1 MNILSILNLKKS
13 YGEKTLFQNVNF
25 TIDSHDKVGV
35 IGVNGTGKSSLLRIL
50 AGKGQPDAGTINHFG
65 KIRIEYLAQTPELDP
80 TSTVIEQVFKAD
92 TPELNLMRDY
102 ESTLAAQEQQA
113 SDSNL
118 QKHLLA
124 LTDRIDALHL
134 WNLKSQI
141 ETILTQ
147 LGITTFNK
155 TISTL
160 SGGQRKRVALAS
172 VLLSPCDL
180 LILDEPTNHLD
191 NVSIDWLESEL
202 KSRSGA
208 LLMVTHDRYFLDRV
222 VQKTFELDNGTL
234 YEYSGNYSEFVEKKA
249 ARQVFSTAIEQ
260 KRQNLYRREL
270 AWMRRGARAR
280 TTKQKARIQ
289 RFDTIKNAE
298 VQISDDILN
307 INVGFTRLGKQ
318 VIKLDNITKNFDTF
332 SAINT
337 FSYLLGANSRIGII
351 GKNGSG
357 KTTLLNII
365 AGKIKPD
372 FGTIT
377 IGDTVK
383 LGYFSQENEDMDLN
397 LRAIEYIREGA
408 ETTQNSMGETITAAQ
423 MMELFLFDRNAQWI
437 RISELSGGERRRLYL
452 LRILMMAPNVLLLD
466 EPTNDLDID
475 TLKILENYLDEFKG
489 TVLTVSHDRYFLDRI
504 CHTIFS
510 FQSPG
515 HIITQTGNYS
525 DFIHKHSLTP
535 TPSKAVK
542 PTEKYKPQ
550 HDSKPRLTWKEQ
562 QAYKTIDFD
571 IDKMENQLDAISTE
585 MAAATSDYTRLQTL
599 SEEQAMLEEK
609 LLDTMEKKETY
620 EAILNS

>member
-13 YGEKTLFQNVNF
+13 YGEKMLFENVNF
-25 TIDSHDKVGV
+25 SVDSHDKIGV

-50 AGKGQPDAGTINHFG
+50 AGKDQPDSGLIDYFG
-65 KIRIEYLAQTPELDP
+65 KIRVEYLAQTPDLDP

-92 TPELNLMRDY
+92 TKELNLMRDY
-102 ESTLAAQEQQA
+102 ESTLAAQEEQPN
-113 SDSNL
+113 DPTL
-118 QKHLLA
+118 QKHLLK

-147 LGITTFNK
+147 LGITEFNK
-155 TISTL
+155 TIATL
-160 SGGQRKRVALAS
+160 SGGQRKRVAMAS

-191 NVSIDWLESEL
+191 NVSIDWLENEL
-202 KSRSGA
+202 KSRNGA

-222 VQKTFELDNGTL
+222 VQKTFELDQGTL

-249 ARQVFSTAIEQ
+249 ARQAFSSVLEQ

-289 RFDTIKNAE
+289 RFDTIKEAE
-298 VQISDDILN
+298 IQTSEDILN

-318 VIKLDNITKNFDTF
+318 VIEFDNLTKAFGDL
-332 SAINT
+332 AIINN
-337 FSYLLGANSRIGII
+337 FSYIFGPNARIGII

-357 KTTLLNII
+357 KSTLLNLI
-365 AGKIKPD
+365 AGKIVPD
-372 FGTIT
+372 SGHII

-408 ETTQNSMGETITAAQ
+408 ETTQNASGEIITAAQ
-423 MMELFLFDRNAQWI
+423 MMELFLFDRSAQWI

-475 TLKILENYLDEFKG
+475 TLKILENYLDDFKG
-489 TVLTVSHDRYFLDRI
+489 AVLTVSHDRYFLDRI

-510 FQSPG
+510 FASPG
-515 HIITQTGNYS
+515 SILTQTGNYS
-525 DFIHKHSLTP
+525 DFMQKHPLT
-535 TPSKAVK
+535 TPSDKSDKA
-542 PTEKYKPQ
+542 TEKYKPK
-550 HDSKPRLTWKEQ
+550 HDNKPRLTWKEQ
-562 QAYKTIDFD
+562 QEYKTIDTD
-571 IDKMENQLDAISTE
+571 IEKMENRLDAISVE
-585 MAAATSDYTRLQTL
+585 MAAASSDYTRLQAL
-599 SEEQAMLEEK
+599 SEEQDTLEET
-609 LLDTMEKKETY
+609 LLDKMEKKEKY
-620 EAILNS
+620 EAILNI